1 MYKKTSLE
9 EGGGGGR
16 ERGRGRRGG
25 GGGGNEG
32 GLDVWRKGER
42 RGRERTWLICDLEGS
57 RLRRR
62 RRVDKRL

>member
-25 GGGGNEG
+25 RGNEG
-32 GLDVWRKGER
+32 GSDEWRRGER
-42 RGRERTWLICDLEGS
+42 RGRERTWLTCDLEGS